1 MCLVFM
7 APTELAPVAN
17 AAFLPEMVPPQ
28 MVLASETSGFHLEL
42 VEFSLLHTSYCNE
55 ASRFQLLQLH
65 QDFSLNF

>member
-17 AAFLPEMVPPQ
+17 AAFLPE